1 MPSSS
6 LDKYQYFLQEELVA
20 ITGRDIFFAEGT
32 VESILCHRTGLKFLL
47 NGKKDKGWNFLAN
60 LPKETLAHN
69 AKMVFAPDVDEDYD
83 AEIVI
88 GK

>member
-1 MPSSS
+1 MSS
-6 LDKYQYFLQEELVA
+6 LQKELWSQFCV
-20 ITGRDIFFAEGT
+20 IDQVNT
-32 VESILCHRTGLKFLL
+32 FLL
-47 NGKKDKGWNFLAN
+47 NGKKDMGWNFLAN

>member
-1 MPSSS
+1 M
-6 LDKYQYFLQEELVA
+6 DGYDFLNE
-20 ITGRDIFFAEGT
+20 
-32 VESILCHRTGLKFLL
+32 
-47 NGKKDKGWNFLAN
+47 

-69 AKMVFAPDVDEDYD
+69 AKMVFAPDADEDYD

>member
-1 MPSSS
+1 M
-6 LDKYQYFLQEELVA
+6 LDKYQYFLQEDLVA
-20 ITGRDIFFAEGT
+20 ITGREIFFAEGT
-32 VESILCHRTGLKFLL
+32 VESILRHRLSYKFLL
-47 NGKKDKGWNFLAN
+47 DGKKENGWYLLAN